1 MIVEKLEELEQHHPE
16 ALDVGMNSFDDAD
29 VAWVCW
35 TRSLL
40 LAPPRPHSPQPAT
53 SIPSRLAQTRSGFL
67 IISTR
72 CFSSSGVE
80 RKVLRCRENPAH
92 RRRVP
97 GTVDHAGAAVR
108 PQPDRSSI
116 PGRRGDRHRTTQP
129 GGHCAGRGDATAHPW
144 TRNPGDRPLA
154 NAKAMNPTASTGPN
168 PLRASRDIGHDPDP
182 MELRRRARQPR
193 LAVLPTAQ
201 RHFRPA
207 PVSRDVAPDL
217 YWCARTQHAARGG
230 PLRRWLFPGFPHR
243 PQDYAHR
250 LEIVREAASD
260 AGRDPTSLVPAVM
273 LAVTTGRNRDDVDE
287 ALESEVIKASALQA
301 SDEVFSRH
309 SAQHPLGLGFS
320 GVQDLSRHIN
330 SSTAATRPSRRP
342 STTRRRRSRL
352 LRHRAG

>member
-1 MIVEKLEELEQHHPE
+1 
-16 ALDVGMNSFDDAD
+16 
-29 VAWVCW
+29 
-35 TRSLL
+35 
-40 LAPPRPHSPQPAT
+40 
-53 SIPSRLAQTRSGFL
+53 
-67 IISTR
+67 
-72 CFSSSGVE
+72 
-80 RKVLRCRENPAH
+80 
-92 RRRVP
+92 
-97 GTVDHAGAAVR
+97 
-108 PQPDRSSI
+108 
-116 PGRRGDRHRTTQP
+116 
-129 GGHCAGRGDATAHPW
+129 
-144 TRNPGDRPLA
+144 
-154 NAKAMNPTASTGPN
+154 MNPTAWTGPN
-168 PLRASRDIGHDPDP
+168 PLRASKKHWPRSGSYGTPAASSST
-182 MELRRRARQPR
+182 ETRRTSHCATPFS
-193 LAVLPTAQ
+193 TC
-201 RHFRPA
+201 

-273 LAVTTGRNRDDVDE
+273 LAVTTGRNRVDVDE

-309 SAQHPLGLGFS
+309 GAQHPLGLGFS